1 VCVTLRQDD
10 KGAKVSGDMSK
21 KMVRD
26 PAVKAVS
33 QGPKLSRSEVSRAIE
48 TSLKAAYEASLE
60 EAVPDRFL
68 QLLTQLKEK
77 EQKH

>member
-1 VCVTLRQDD
+1 M
-10 KGAKVSGDMSK
+10 SGDMSK

-33 QGPKLSRSEVSRAIE
+33 QGPKVSRTEVSRAIE
-48 TSLKAAYEASLE
+48 ASLKRAYEATLS

-68 QLLTQLKEK
+68 QLLAQLKEK
-77 EQKH
+77 EQKR